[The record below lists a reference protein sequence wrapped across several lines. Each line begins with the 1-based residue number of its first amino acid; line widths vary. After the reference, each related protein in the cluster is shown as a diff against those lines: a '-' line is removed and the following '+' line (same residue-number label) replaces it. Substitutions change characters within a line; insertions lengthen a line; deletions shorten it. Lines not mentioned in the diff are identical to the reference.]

1 MKTLFKM
8 ALSLLLSGLTGF
20 YIQTVLLITTDLSGW
35 ESLVLSL
42 SCAAWVGWH
51 SWKLLAGAQ
60 IRVSSAILTGAL
72 IFGAFAFIFSFFG
85 TMLILADSR
94 ETAFTGIIII
104 SFLGL
109 LLGAASGYF
118 FANNQKKRN

>member
-1 MKTLFKM
+1 MKTLFKLV
-8 ALSLLLSGLTGF
+8 LSLLLSGLTGF

-35 ESLVLSL
+35 ECLVLSL
-42 SCAAWVGWH
+42 SCAVWVGWH
-51 SWKLLAGAQ
+51 SWKLLAGAL
-60 IRVSSAILTGAL
+60 IHVSVAVLTGAL

-85 TMLILADSR
+85 TMLVMTDSR

-109 LLGAASGYF
+109 LLGAVSGYF
-118 FANNQKKRN
+118 YANSQKRN